1 MRSLILLSMGEL
13 WSLWGGLIDSCF
25 GARSRS
31 RQALD
36 FVCVDLFSAEEI
48 EIAFRRAATR
58 SVPSESVTRIR
69 GSCKLSE
76 VLVVVL
82 PA

>member
-13 WSLWGGLIDSCF
+13 WSLWGGLIDSWF

-31 RQALD
+31 RHALD

-48 EIAFRRAATR
+48 EN
-58 SVPSESVTRIR
+58 SVSQS
-69 GSCKLSE
+69 SNE
-76 VLVVVL
+76 VGT
-82 PA
+82 